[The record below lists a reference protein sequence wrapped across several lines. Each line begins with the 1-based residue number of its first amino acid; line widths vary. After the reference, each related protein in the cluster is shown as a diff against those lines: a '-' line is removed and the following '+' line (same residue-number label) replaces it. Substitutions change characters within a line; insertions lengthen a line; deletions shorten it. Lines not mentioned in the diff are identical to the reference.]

1 MVKVPLFFFFL
12 VLENFLLKKKK
23 IHGLRNIHDLS
34 ISAYMT

>member
-1 MVKVPLFFFFL
+1 MVKVSLFFFFFL
-12 VLENFLLKKKK
+12 VLETFLLKKK